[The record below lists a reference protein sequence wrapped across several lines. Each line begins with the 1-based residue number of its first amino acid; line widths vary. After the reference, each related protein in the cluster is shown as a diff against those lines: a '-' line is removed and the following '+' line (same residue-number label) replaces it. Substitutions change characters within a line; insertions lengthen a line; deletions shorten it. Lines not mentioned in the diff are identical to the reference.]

1 MRWKTGEESELIKQ
15 ERGRRA
21 GYPSIVYNIKCPKK
35 PGELWY
41 GQCPQEGEMRLLYPH
56 LFEKLDCNVQTC
68 FLYRVSLGA
77 QFEVD

>member
-21 GYPSIVYNIKCPKK
+21 SYPSIVYNLKCHKK

-41 GQCPQEGEMRLLYPH
+41 RQCPGEGEMGLLCPH
-56 LFEKLDCNVQTC
+56 WFGKLDCNVQTS
-68 FLYRVSLGA
+68 FLDRVSLGA